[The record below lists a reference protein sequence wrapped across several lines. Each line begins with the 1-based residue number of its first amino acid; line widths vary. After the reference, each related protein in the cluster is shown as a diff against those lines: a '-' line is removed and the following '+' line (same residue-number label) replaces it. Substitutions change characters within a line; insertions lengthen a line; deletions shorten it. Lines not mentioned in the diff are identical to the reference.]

1 MRHTD
6 MSLFVT
12 NKFLTT
18 YENWNRK
25 EKFRTEW
32 VEILSEWLHFLI
44 FMLPL
49 LKTHWQVWTL
59 FTSFHKKNK
68 NIKSWEPHYGWYLL
82 WDPTRKG
89 HWWALHVYKGQIK
102 PKAVWARHGFSQK
115 TNERICFISREKQKS
130 KQNKFI
136 RSFLGRIYG
145 APFCFRF

>member
-59 FTSFHKKNK
+59 FTSCHKRYE
-68 NIKSWEPHYGWYLL
+68 NIKILRAVLDFPTKQYNHFGPSLAVLFNRQYKTAPTIWCFQLSYGNR
-82 WDPTRKG
+82 WDPCQCLSCRTHRHHIADFPG
-89 HWWALHVYKGQIK
+89 H
-102 PKAVWARHGFSQK
+102 
-115 TNERICFISREKQKS
+115 
-130 KQNKFI
+130 
-136 RSFLGRIYG
+136 
-145 APFCFRF
+145 